1 MESKSSQPHDQ
12 IHLLVQPL
20 LELPG
25 GGSLGGLESDV
36 LGRLSLCEVLP
47 EPERLPESDV
57 SRDTLSDGASL
68 GGVSLGGLESEPL
81 GRLPLSDAEWLP
93 DLDSL
98 FDGLPEKLWLT
109 DPLGGSIVLPEGPS
123 LLASLLLA
131 DSLREPDSLWLS
143 DPEVVCDW
151 LPETL

>member
-1 MESKSSQPHDQ
+1 M
-12 IHLLVQPL
+12 LVQPL

-25 GGSLGGLESDV
+25 GGSLGGLESEV

-57 SRDTLSDGASL
+57 SRDTLSDEASLAGGSL
-68 GGVSLGGLESEPL
+68 GGFQSDVLGTLT
-81 GRLPLSDAEWLP
+81 LSDVEWLP

-98 FDGLPEKLWLT
+98 RDGLPERLWLT
-109 DPLGGSIVLPEGPS
+109 DPLGGSIVLSDGSS
-123 LLASLLLA
+123 LLASLWLA
-131 DSLREPDSLWLS
+131 DSLRESDSLWLS
-143 DPEVVCDW
+143 DPEMLCDT